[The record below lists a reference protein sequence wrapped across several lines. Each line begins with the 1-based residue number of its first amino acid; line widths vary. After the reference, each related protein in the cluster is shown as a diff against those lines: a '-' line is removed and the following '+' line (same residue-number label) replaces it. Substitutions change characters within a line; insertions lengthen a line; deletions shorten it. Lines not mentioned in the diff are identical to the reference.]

1 MSKVWFD
8 PKKGEFPKIK
18 KGSYGVDKWT
28 EYQQE
33 DIYQIPI
40 EEHRYIR
47 VYALLEDPSTPV
59 LVDYYEEGK
68 FMDSIIED
76 LPNSYK
82 PKLIDVSD
90 MILRWR
96 YLPKPPKDV
105 L

>member
-1 MSKVWFD
+1 MGKVWFD

-18 KGSYGVDKWT
+18 EGSYGVDKWI

-40 EEHRYIR
+40 DEHFYIT

-59 LVDYYEEGK
+59 IVFYNDNGK
-68 FMDSIIED
+68 FTDYD
-76 LPNSYK
+76 K
-82 PKLIDVSD
+82 IDVTD

-96 YLPKPPKDV
+96 YLPKPPKEV

>member
-1 MSKVWFD
+1 MGKVWFD
-8 PKKGEFPKIK
+8 PKKGELPEIK
-18 KGSYGVDKWT
+18 EGSYGVEKWM

-40 EEHRYIR
+40 EEHSYIR

-59 LVDYYEEGK
+59 IVSYTDNGK
-68 FMDSIIED
+68 FTDYDREWGE
-76 LPNSYK
+76 
-82 PKLIDVSD
+82 IDVTD